1 MQSIKIKNLGEASME
16 SKNRWRDFF
25 FMWLSTIAFFM
36 LFLFTNIIMGVVVGA
51 FTSWLLSLTFIGTWI
66 VEGLNLLGVPI
77 KNDALYAVGAAAGFF
92 AGFLKF
98 KIEK

>member
-1 MQSIKIKNLGEASME
+1 ME

-25 FMWLSTIAFFM
+25 LMWISSIGVFM
-36 LFLFTNIIMGVVVGA
+36 LFLFTNIIMGVIVGA
-51 FTSWLLSLTFIGTWI
+51 VTSWLLSLTFIGTWI
-66 VEGLNLLGVPI
+66 CDGLNLLGVPI
-77 KNDALYAVGAAAGFF
+77 KTDVLYALGAAAGFF